1 MAKKTGKKPP
11 EQEKT
16 TIKIAELVI
25 KAIVAAAAMIEAIR
39 WW

>member
-1 MAKKTGKKPP
+1 MAKKPEKKPP

-25 KAIVAAAAMIEAIR
+25 KALVAAAALIQAIR